1 MSAATSATVRNRSSA
16 SGRWSP
22 VAGPEGMPDTAF
34 ARKGAGFPTGAPI
47 RACTTAKRSGVTA
60 ARHGAGG
67 TNLHRPFGL
76 TEPGEK
82 VGHQR
87 RVMDGQD
94 VVVQGNHDRHGS
106 LLGSDEQC
114 GVV

>member
-47 RACTTAKRSGVTA
+47 RACTTSKRSGVTA

-67 TNLHRPFGL
+67 TNSADPFGL
-76 TEPGEK
+76 
-82 VGHQR
+82 VHR
-87 RVMDGQD
+87 RDEVRRHRAVVHRQD
-94 VVVQGNHDRHGS
+94 VVVQWHGDCD
-106 LLGSDEQC
+106 LPGLGADEQ
-114 GVV
+114 